1 MSGRVLEGRRSLR
14 PGGVFWDSTV
24 FVKGQFEAG
33 GDVPGRSTLE
43 AGVVLL
49 AYAIGVTLIAV
60 LLFRARDAA

>member
-1 MSGRVLEGRRSLR
+1 
-14 PGGVFWDSTV
+14 VFGDSTV